1 MVSYLPMN
9 PKKAKSPPKTR
20 QKPTSAQTAVAAKAN
35 ANAARSGSAAKAS
48 SAANASHSA
57 TAGASAKAAARQ
69 LPAARSVGDLAAQA
83 EAEHRAWLRKYLP
96 VEQRILAERERLFER
111 RAELR
116 AERRARRAREFG
128 DLCEW
133 TEGDAARWR
142 EHGFAPL
149 ETMFLELFRDAGY
162 YMYLDYVRCWSTQR
176 IDRARG
182 ALRRPLYYAREN
194 ERRRALAAARRRIE
208 RRRTENPCP
217 TKEQVL
223 DAWLHAK
230 DSHEAAIRFGG
241 MLEDLECYL
250 DNSLARNDDGV
261 IVGRAPGIKGWLKDN
276 IPALYLRYTAVMRYK
291 AAAKKFRQIAGLVDP
306 TPVSAAVPEPGRDDG
321 KLDGRARKAA
331 DGAKWQT
338 PEAEVVRAAAI
349 WREVSDSAGKSA
361 TALIARID
369 ALVDPEAV
377 EDANMLREWRE
388 RYEREITVRTKS
400 RWWRRLMK
408 WTGKRDGGN
417 ELCAAKGA
425 G

>member
-9 PKKAKSPPKTR
+9 PKKAKTQPKT
-20 QKPTSAQTAVAAKAN
+20 QKQP
-35 ANAARSGSAAKAS
+35 S
-48 SAANASHSA
+48 SA
-57 TAGASAKAAARQ
+57 TVVASAKAATRRRRTAG
-69 LPAARSVGDLAAQA
+69 AADRLAAQA

-116 AERRARRAREFG
+116 AERRTRRAREFG

-133 TEGDAARWR
+133 TEGEAARWR

-162 YMYLDYVRCWSTQR
+162 YMYLDYMRRWSTQR
-176 IDRARG
+176 IDKARG

-250 DNSLARNDDGV
+250 DSSLARNDDGV

-306 TPVSAAVPEPGRDDG
+306 TPVSAAVPEPGRG
-321 KLDGRARKAA
+321 GEERDGRARKATE
-331 DGAKWQT
+331 GTKWRA

-349 WREVSDSAGKSA
+349 WREVSDSAAKSA

-388 RYEREITVRTKS
+388 KYEREITVRTKS
-400 RWWRRLMK
+400 LWWRRLMK
-408 WTGKRDGGN
+408 WTGKRGWERSAARGGGG
-417 ELCAAKGA
+417 EEDPCAAKGA

>member
-1 MVSYLPMN
+1 MN

-20 QKPTSAQTAVAAKAN
+20 QKPTSAKTAVAAKAN
-35 ANAARSGSAAKAS
+35 ANAAISGTASKAS

-57 TAGASAKAAARQ
+57 TAGASANAAARQ
-69 LPAARSVGDLAAQA
+69 LPAAWSVGGLAAQA
-83 EAEHRAWLRKYLP
+83 EAEHRAWLKKYLP
-96 VEQRILAERERLFER
+96 VEQKILAERERLFER

-162 YMYLDYVRCWSTQR
+162 YMYLDYMRRWSTQR

-306 TPVSAAVPEPGRDDG
+306 TPVSAAVPEPGRG
-321 KLDGRARKAA
+321 GEERAGRARKAA

-349 WREVSDSAGKSA
+349 WREVSDSAAKSA

-417 ELCAAKGA
+417 EPCAAKGA

>member
-9 PKKAKSPPKTR
+9 PKKAKTQPKT
-20 QKPTSAQTAVAAKAN
+20 QKQP
-35 ANAARSGSAAKAS
+35 S
-48 SAANASHSA
+48 SA
-57 TAGASAKAAARQ
+57 TVVASAKAATRRRRTAG
-69 LPAARSVGDLAAQA
+69 AADRLAAQA

-162 YMYLDYVRCWSTQR
+162 YMYLDYVRRWSTQR

-408 WTGKRDGGN
+408 MLGERGGG
-417 ELCAAKGA
+417 EEPCATMGA

>member
-1 MVSYLPMN
+1 M
-9 PKKAKSPPKTR
+9 
-20 QKPTSAQTAVAAKAN
+20 
-35 ANAARSGSAAKAS
+35 
-48 SAANASHSA
+48 
-57 TAGASAKAAARQ
+57 
-69 LPAARSVGDLAAQA
+69 
-83 EAEHRAWLRKYLP
+83 
-96 VEQRILAERERLFER
+96 EQRILAERERLFEH

-162 YMYLDYVRCWSTQR
+162 YMYLDYMRRWSTQR
-176 IDRARG
+176 IDKARG

-306 TPVSAAVPEPGRDDG
+306 TPVSAAVPGPKPSGEATARRNSRAPKVKDG
-321 KLDGRARKAA
+321 SRWR
-331 DGAKWQT
+331 T

-408 WTGKRDGGN
+408 MLGEKGGG
-417 ELCAAKGA
+417 EETCAAKGA

>member
-1 MVSYLPMN
+1 MVSYHPMN
-9 PKKAKSPPKTR
+9 PKKAKSPHNT
-20 QKPTSAQTAVAAKAN
+20 QKLT
-35 ANAARSGSAAKAS
+35 S
-48 SAANASHSA
+48 SA
-57 TAGASAKAAARQ
+57 TDGASANAAARQ
-69 LPAARSVGDLAAQA
+69 RPAARSVGDLAAQA

-133 TEGDAARWR
+133 TEGNAARWR

-149 ETMFLELFRDAGY
+149 ETMFRELFRDAGY
-162 YMYLDYVRCWSTQR
+162 YMYLDYMRRWSTQR
-176 IDRARG
+176 IDKARS

-208 RRRTENPCP
+208 RRHTENPCP

-306 TPVSAAVPEPGRDDG
+306 TPVSAAVPEPKPSGEATARRNSRAPKVQDG
-321 KLDGRARKAA
+321 SRWR
-331 DGAKWQT
+331 T

-408 WTGKRDGGN
+408 WTGESDWKRGGDRGGKRGG
-417 ELCAAKGA
+417 ERDEGGGEEPCAAKGA
-425 G
+425 AG

>member
-1 MVSYLPMN
+1 MN

-20 QKPTSAQTAVAAKAN
+20 QKPDSAKAIGATK
-35 ANAARSGSAAKAS
+35 ANTNVAKFGSAAKTS
-48 SAANASHSA
+48 SSS
-57 TAGASAKAAARQ
+57 TAGASAKATARQ
-69 LPAARSVGDLAAQA
+69 RPSARSVGGLAAQA
-83 EAEHRAWLRKYLP
+83 EAEHLAWLRKYLP
-96 VEQRILAERERLFER
+96 VEQKILAERERLFER

-116 AERRARRAREFG
+116 AERRARRTREFG

-133 TEGDAARWR
+133 TEGSAARWR

-149 ETMFLELFRDAGY
+149 ETMFLELFRDSGY
-162 YMYLDYVRCWSTQR
+162 YMYLDYMRRWSTQR

-208 RRRTENPCP
+208 RRHTENPCP

-250 DNSLARNDDGV
+250 DNSLVRNEDGV
-261 IVGRAPGIKGWLKDN
+261 IVGRCPGIKGWLRDN
-276 IPALYLRYTAVMRYK
+276 VPALYLRYTAVMRYK

-306 TPVSAAVPEPGRDDG
+306 TPVSAAVPEPGRG
-321 KLDGRARKAA
+321 GEERAGRTRKTA

-388 RYEREITVRTKS
+388 KYEREITVRTKS
-400 RWWRRLMK
+400 LWWRRLMK
-408 WTGKRDGGN
+408 WTGKRGWERSAARGGGG
-417 ELCAAKGA
+417 EEDPCATRGA

>member
-1 MVSYLPMN
+1 MN
-9 PKKAKSPPKTR
+9 PKKAKTQPKT
-20 QKPTSAQTAVAAKAN
+20 QKQTS
-35 ANAARSGSAAKAS
+35 
-48 SAANASHSA
+48 SA
-57 TAGASAKAAARQ
+57 TAGASANAAARQ
-69 LPAARSVGDLAAQA
+69 RPAARSVGDLAAQA

-149 ETMFLELFRDAGY
+149 ETMLLELFRDAGY
-162 YMYLDYVRCWSTQR
+162 YMYLDYMRRWSTQR
-176 IDRARG
+176 IDKARG

-306 TPVSAAVPEPGRDDG
+306 TPVSAAVPEPGRDG
-321 KLDGRARKAA
+321 GERAGRTRKAA
-331 DGAKWQT
+331 DGAKWRT

-417 ELCAAKGA
+417 EPCAAKGA
-425 G
+425 AG

>member
-1 MVSYLPMN
+1 MN

-20 QKPTSAQTAVAAKAN
+20 QKPTSAKTAVAAKAN
-35 ANAARSGSAAKAS
+35 ANAARSSSAAKAS

-57 TAGASAKAAARQ
+57 TVVASANAAARQ
-69 LPAARSVGDLAAQA
+69 LPAAWSVGGLAAQA
-83 EAEHRAWLRKYLP
+83 EAEHRAWLKKYLP
-96 VEQRILAERERLFER
+96 VEQKILAERERLFER

-162 YMYLDYVRCWSTQR
+162 YMYLDYMRRWSTQR
-176 IDRARG
+176 IDKARG

-306 TPVSAAVPEPGRDDG
+306 TPVSAAVPEPGHGGEERA
-321 KLDGRARKAA
+321 GRTRKTA

-400 RWWRRLMK
+400 RWWRKLMK

-417 ELCAAKGA
+417 EPCAAKGA

>member
-1 MVSYLPMN
+1 M
-9 PKKAKSPPKTR
+9 
-20 QKPTSAQTAVAAKAN
+20 
-35 ANAARSGSAAKAS
+35 
-48 SAANASHSA
+48 
-57 TAGASAKAAARQ
+57 
-69 LPAARSVGDLAAQA
+69 
-83 EAEHRAWLRKYLP
+83 
-96 VEQRILAERERLFER
+96 
-111 RAELR
+111 
-116 AERRARRAREFG
+116 
-128 DLCEW
+128 
-133 TEGDAARWR
+133 
-142 EHGFAPL
+142 
-149 ETMFLELFRDAGY
+149 
-162 YMYLDYVRCWSTQR
+162 
-176 IDRARG
+176 
-182 ALRRPLYYAREN
+182 
-194 ERRRALAAARRRIE
+194 
-208 RRRTENPCP
+208 
-217 TKEQVL
+217 L

-306 TPVSAAVPEPGRDDG
+306 TPVSAAVPEPKPSGEATARRNSRAPKVQDG
-321 KLDGRARKAA
+321 SRWR
-331 DGAKWQT
+331 T

-408 WTGKRDGGN
+408 WTGESDWKRGGDRGGKRGG
-417 ELCAAKGA
+417 ERDEGGGEEPLTAKGA

>member
-149 ETMFLELFRDAGY
+149 ETMFLELFRDTGY
-162 YMYLDYVRCWSTQR
+162 YMYLDYMRRWSTQR
-176 IDRARG
+176 IDKARG

-306 TPVSAAVPEPGRDDG
+306 TPVSAAVPDPKPSGG

-388 RYEREITVRTKS
+388 RYECEITVRTKS

-408 WTGKRDGGN
+408 MLGEKGGG
-417 ELCAAKGA
+417 EETCAAKGA

>member
-9 PKKAKSPPKTR
+9 PKKAKSTPKT
-20 QKPTSAQTAVAAKAN
+20 QKQTS
-35 ANAARSGSAAKAS
+35 
-48 SAANASHSA
+48 SA
-57 TAGASAKAAARQ
+57 TAGASAKVAARQ
-69 LPAARSVGDLAAQA
+69 RRTAGAADRLAAQA

-162 YMYLDYVRCWSTQR
+162 YMYLDYMRRWSTQR
-176 IDRARG
+176 IDKARG

-230 DSHEAAIRFGG
+230 DSHEAALRCGG
-241 MLEDLECYL
+241 MLEDPECYL

-306 TPVSAAVPEPGRDDG
+306 TPVSAAVLEPGRG
-321 KLDGRARKAA
+321 GEERAGRTRKTA

-338 PEAEVVRAAAI
+338 PEAEVGGSAAI
-349 WREVSDSAGKSA
+349 WREVSDAAGKSA
-361 TALIARID
+361 TALSARID

-377 EDANMLREWRE
+377 EDANMLRERRE
-388 RYEREITVRTKS
+388 KYEREITVRTKS

-408 WTGKRDGGN
+408 WTGKRGGDD
-417 ELCAAKGA
+417 EPCAAKGA

>member
-1 MVSYLPMN
+1 MN
-9 PKKAKSPPKTR
+9 PKKAKTQPKT
-20 QKPTSAQTAVAAKAN
+20 QKQP
-35 ANAARSGSAAKAS
+35 S
-48 SAANASHSA
+48 SA
-57 TAGASAKAAARQ
+57 TVVASAKAATRRRRTAG
-69 LPAARSVGDLAAQA
+69 AADRLAAQA

-162 YMYLDYVRCWSTQR
+162 YMYLDYMRRWSTQR
-176 IDRARG
+176 IDKARG

-250 DNSLARNDDGV
+250 DNSLVRNEDGV
-261 IVGRAPGIKGWLKDN
+261 IVGRCPGIKGWLRDN
-276 IPALYLRYTAVMRYK
+276 VPALYLRYTAVMRYK

-306 TPVSAAVPEPGRDDG
+306 TPVSAAVPEPGRG
-321 KLDGRARKAA
+321 GEEMRKTS
-331 DGAKWQT
+331 DGADRRT

-388 RYEREITVRTKS
+388 KYEREITVRTKS

-408 WTGKRDGGN
+408 WTGKRGGDD
-417 ELCAAKGA
+417 EPCAAKGA

>member
-9 PKKAKSPPKTR
+9 PKKAKSPPKT
-20 QKPTSAQTAVAAKAN
+20 QKQTT
-35 ANAARSGSAAKAS
+35 
-48 SAANASHSA
+48 SA
-57 TAGASAKAAARQ
+57 TAGASAKAAARRRRTAG
-69 LPAARSVGDLAAQA
+69 AADRLAAQA

-162 YMYLDYVRCWSTQR
+162 YMYLDYMRRWSTQR
-176 IDRARG
+176 IDKARG

-250 DNSLARNDDGV
+250 DNSLVRNEDGV
-261 IVGRAPGIKGWLKDN
+261 IVGRCPGIKGWLRDN
-276 IPALYLRYTAVMRYK
+276 VPALYLRYTAVMRYK

-306 TPVSAAVPEPGRDDG
+306 TPVSAAVPEPGRG
-321 KLDGRARKAA
+321 GEEMRKTS
-331 DGAKWQT
+331 DGADRRT

-388 RYEREITVRTKS
+388 KYEREITVRTKS
-400 RWWRRLMK
+400 LWWRRLMK
-408 WTGKRDGGN
+408 TLGERCGGSGRED
-417 ELCAAKGA
+417 ELCATRGA

>member
-1 MVSYLPMN
+1 MN
-9 PKKAKSPPKTR
+9 PKKAKSPPKT
-20 QKPTSAQTAVAAKAN
+20 QKQTTSATVV
-35 ANAARSGSAAKAS
+35 
-48 SAANASHSA
+48 
-57 TAGASAKAAARQ
+57 ASAKAAARQ
-69 LPAARSVGDLAAQA
+69 RPAARSVGDLAAQA

-162 YMYLDYVRCWSTQR
+162 YMYLDYMRRWSTQR

-306 TPVSAAVPEPGRDDG
+306 TPVSAAVPEPGRGGG

-388 RYEREITVRTKS
+388 KYEREITVRTKS
-400 RWWRRLMK
+400 RWWRRLIQ
-408 WTGKRDGGN
+408 WTGKRGLGGKWKRDGEGVDGGDDGSGDKC
-417 ELCAAKGA
+417 EAKGA

>member
-1 MVSYLPMN
+1 MN
-9 PKKAKSPPKTR
+9 PKTAKSPPKTQ
-20 QKPTSAQTAVAAKAN
+20 QKPASAN
-35 ANAARSGSAAKAS
+35 AVGMARANASATKASASAARSGTATKAYSPAAASAD
-48 SAANASHSA
+48 
-57 TAGASAKAAARQ
+57 AKAAARRRTTDS
-69 LPAARSVGDLAAQA
+69 AGHLAAHA
-83 EAEHRAWLRKYLP
+83 EAEHRAWLKKYLP
-96 VEQRILAERERLFER
+96 AEQKILTERERLLER
-111 RAELR
+111 KAELR
-116 AERRARRAREFG
+116 AERRARRVREFG
-128 DLCEW
+128 DVCEW
-133 TEGDAARWR
+133 TEGAAARWR
-142 EHGFAPL
+142 KHGFAPL
-149 ETMFLELFRDAGY
+149 ETMFLEFFRDTGY
-162 YMYLDYVRCWSTQR
+162 YMYLDYVRRWSTQR
-176 IDRARG
+176 IDKARS

-208 RRRTENPCP
+208 RRHTENPCP

-306 TPVSAAVPEPGRDDG
+306 TPVSAAVPGPKPIGEATARRNSRAPKVQDG
-321 KLDGRARKAA
+321 SRWR
-331 DGAKWQT
+331 T

-377 EDANMLREWRE
+377 EDANMLREWKE

-400 RWWRRLMK
+400 RWWRRLVRTPGEK
-408 WTGKRDGGN
+408 SGEDETR
-417 ELCAAKGA
+417 AAAEGA

>member
-1 MVSYLPMN
+1 MN

-20 QKPTSAQTAVAAKAN
+20 QKPTSAKTAVAAKAN
-35 ANAARSGSAAKAS
+35 ANAARSSSAAKAS

-57 TAGASAKAAARQ
+57 TVVASANAAARQ
-69 LPAARSVGDLAAQA
+69 LPAAWSVGGLAAQA

-162 YMYLDYVRCWSTQR
+162 YMYLDYMRRWSTQR
-176 IDRARG
+176 IDKARG

-250 DNSLARNDDGV
+250 DNSLVRNEDGV
-261 IVGRAPGIKGWLKDN
+261 IVGRCPGIKGWLRDN
-276 IPALYLRYTAVMRYK
+276 VPALYLRYTAVMRYK

-306 TPVSAAVPEPGRDDG
+306 TPVTAAVPEPGRGGG
-321 KLDGRARKAA
+321 KLAGRTRKAA

-400 RWWRRLMK
+400 RWWRKLMK
-408 WTGKRDGGN
+408 WTRKRDGGN
-417 ELCAAKGA
+417 EPCAAKGA

>member
-1 MVSYLPMN
+1 MN

-20 QKPTSAQTAVAAKAN
+20 QKPDSAKAIGATK
-35 ANAARSGSAAKAS
+35 ANTNVAKFGSAAKTS
-48 SAANASHSA
+48 SSA
-57 TAGASAKAAARQ
+57 TAGASAKATARQ
-69 LPAARSVGDLAAQA
+69 RPSAWPAGGLAAQA

-96 VEQRILAERERLFER
+96 VEQKILAERERLFER

-133 TEGDAARWR
+133 TEGSAARWR

-149 ETMFLELFRDAGY
+149 ETMFLELFRDSSY
-162 YMYLDYVRCWSTQR
+162 YMYLDYVRRWSTQQ

-250 DNSLARNDDGV
+250 DNSLVRNEDGV
-261 IVGRAPGIKGWLKDN
+261 IVGRCPGIKGWLRDN
-276 IPALYLRYTAVMRYK
+276 VPALYLRYTAVMRYK

-306 TPVSAAVPEPGRDDG
+306 TPVSAAVPEPGRG
-321 KLDGRARKAA
+321 GEERAGRTRKTA
-331 DGAKWQT
+331 DGADRRT

-388 RYEREITVRTKS
+388 KYEREITVRTKS

-408 WTGKRDGGN
+408 TLGERCGGSGRED
-417 ELCAAKGA
+417 ELCAVKGA

>member
-1 MVSYLPMN
+1 MN

-162 YMYLDYVRCWSTQR
+162 YMYLDYMRRWSTQR
-176 IDRARG
+176 IDKARG

-408 WTGKRDGGN
+408 WTGKRGGDD
-417 ELCAAKGA
+417 EPCAAKGA

>member
-9 PKKAKSPPKTR
+9 PKKAKTQPKT
-20 QKPTSAQTAVAAKAN
+20 QKQT
-35 ANAARSGSAAKAS
+35 S
-48 SAANASHSA
+48 SA
-57 TAGASAKAAARQ
+57 TVVASAKAAARRRRTAE
-69 LPAARSVGDLAAQA
+69 AADRLAAQA

-162 YMYLDYVRCWSTQR
+162 YMYLDYMRRWSTQR
-176 IDRARG
+176 IDKARG

-306 TPVSAAVPEPGRDDG
+306 TPVSAVVPEHRQDG
-321 KLDGRARKAA
+321 KAPARQTNRTRKAQSSA
-331 DGAKWQT
+331 HWRT
-338 PEAEVVRAAAI
+338 PEAEIVRAAAI
-349 WREVSDSAGKSA
+349 WREVSESAAPSA

-377 EDANMLREWRE
+377 EDANMLQEWRE
-388 RYEREITVRTKS
+388 RYDREITVRTKS
-400 RWWRRLMK
+400 RWWRKLMK
-408 WTGKRDGGN
+408 MLGKERGED
-417 ELCAAKGA
+417 EPCAAKGA